1 MTERRRL
8 ALIMLDRHLGN
19 FLVASPVLCALTKR
33 FPDVQTL
40 IHGPHEALASRIP
53 GFPSDRVAV
62 SPPANRAAELPTVL
76 HEIVRL
82 RRWRPHV
89 LADFGGSGIGSLIGG
104 LSGAAARA
112 CPAGATWRRLYTIRA
127 DKPAS
132 SIHRIAAYVAI
143 GDAVAPGLEW
153 SNPVLHATQEDRE
166 ALASI
171 LEDEG
176 MTDHGRLVCLH
187 VAGGKDYKHWPLDRY
202 ATVADAL
209 YERGLQPVLIGAAP
223 DRASADQVLS
233 LSRRR
238 PLDLVTRM
246 GLGALIALF
255 ERATLFLGNDS
266 GPMHMAAAA
275 GTPIVALFGPT
286 DPRRWGPL
294 TEKASIVR
302 GTDPIAMEGTKRK
315 FHGGTRM
322 DSISVEAVLQAV
334 ERATGVR
341 PDQAF
346 AD

>member
-33 FPDVQTL
+33 FPDVQAL

-53 GFPSDRVAV
+53 GFPRDPVAL
-62 SPPANRAAELPTVL
+62 SPSANRAAELLTVMRQ
-76 HEIVRL
+76 IARL
-82 RRWRPHV
+82 RRGRPQV
-89 LADFGGSGIGSLIGG
+89 LTDFGGSGIGSLIGG
-104 LSGAAARA
+104 LSGATVRA
-112 CPAGATWRRLYTIRA
+112 CPSGATWRRLYTIRA

-132 SIHRIAAYVAI
+132 AMHRIASYVAI

-153 SNPVLHATQEDRE
+153 SNPVLQATEEDRQ

-171 LEDEG
+171 LEDG
-176 MTDHGRLVCLH
+176 GVTNHRRLTCLH
-187 VAGGKDYKHWPLDRY
+187 VAGGKHYKHWPLDRY
-202 ATVADAL
+202 AAVADAL
-209 YERGLQPVLIGAAP
+209 YERGLQPVLIGADP

-233 LSRRR
+233 LSRHR
-238 PLDLVTRM
+238 PLDLVSRM
-246 GLGALIALF
+246 GLGPLIALF

-302 GTDPIAMEGTKRK
+302 GTDPIPMEGVKRK

-334 ERATGVR
+334 DRTTGVP